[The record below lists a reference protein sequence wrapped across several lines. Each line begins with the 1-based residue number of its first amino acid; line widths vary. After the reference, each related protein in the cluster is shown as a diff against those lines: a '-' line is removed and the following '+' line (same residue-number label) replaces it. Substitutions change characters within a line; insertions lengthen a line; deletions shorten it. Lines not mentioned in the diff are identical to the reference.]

1 MPDASNGG
9 AVMLAP
15 DSCKQILII
24 DTDIAAVE
32 PLRQRLCEVGFC
44 VRASTDGSAVD
55 AAMGERPP
63 HLVILD
69 WNMPGFAALDL
80 IAGIRRT
87 RVPHAVRL
95 MLLSALSSEPDVV
108 AGFDIGADEYVTK
121 PFSVREVVARVFA
134 VLRTRAHEKVS
145 SVIGCD
151 ELILDASTNR
161 ATVNGRPLK
170 LSGVEYR
177 LLQFLMAHPGRT
189 FHRAQLLAQVWG
201 RDSDVDERT
210 IDVNVQR
217 LRKILDEP
225 GYGAHIQTVRG
236 AGYRFVGPGPHS

>member
-1 MPDASNGG
+1 
-9 AVMLAP
+9 MLAP
-15 DSCKQILII
+15 DPRKQILIV
-24 DTDIAAVE
+24 DTDAAAVE
-32 PLRQRLCEVGFC
+32 PLRQRLSDAGFG
-44 VRASTDGSAVD
+44 VRAITDGG
-55 AAMGERPP
+55 AADTAMAERLP
-63 HLVILD
+63 HLVIID

-80 IAGIRRT
+80 IADIRGT
-87 RVPHAVRL
+87 RKPHAVRL

-108 AGFDIGADEYVTK
+108 AGFDIGADDYITK
-121 PFSVREVVARVFA
+121 PFSVREVVARVFS
-134 VLRTRAHEKVS
+134 VLRSRPHENTS

-151 ELILDASTNR
+151 ELMLDASTNR
-161 ATVNGRPLK
+161 VTVHGRPLK

-201 RDSDVDERT
+201 SDSDVDERT

-236 AGYRFVGPGPHS
+236 SGYRFVGPESHS

>member
-1 MPDASNGG
+1 
-9 AVMLAP
+9 MLAR
-15 DSCKQILII
+15 DSRKQILII
-24 DTDIAAVE
+24 DTDAAAVE
-32 PLRQRLCEVGFC
+32 PLRQKLCEVGFG
-44 VRASTDGSAVD
+44 VRAITDGSAAD
-55 AAMGERPP
+55 AAMGERLP
-63 HLVILD
+63 HLVIID

-80 IAGIRRT
+80 IADIRGMRA
-87 RVPHAVRL
+87 PHAVRL

-134 VLRTRAHEKVS
+134 LLRARAHENGS
-145 SVIGCD
+145 WIIGCD
-151 ELILDASTNR
+151 DLMIDASTNR
-161 ATVNGRPLK
+161 VTVHGRPLK

-189 FHRAQLLAQVWG
+189 FHRAQLLAEVWG
-201 RDSDVDERT
+201 SESDVDERT

-217 LRKILDEP
+217 LRKILEEP

-236 AGYRFVGPGPHS
+236 FGYRFVGSESHS

>member
-1 MPDASNGG
+1 
-9 AVMLAP
+9 MLAP
-15 DSCKQILII
+15 DSRKQILII

-32 PLRQRLCEVGFC
+32 PLRLKLCDVGFG
-44 VRASTDGSAVD
+44 VRAITEGSAAD
-55 AAMGERPP
+55 AAMGERLP
-63 HLVILD
+63 HLVIID

-87 RVPHAVRL
+87 RVPHIVRL

-108 AGFDIGADEYVTK
+108 AGFDIGADEYITK

-134 VLRTRAHEKVS
+134 LLRTRAHENGS
-145 SVIGCD
+145 SVIGCN
-151 ELILDASTNR
+151 ELMLDASTNR
-161 ATVNGRPLK
+161 VTVHGRPLK

-177 LLQFLMAHPGRT
+177 LLQFLMTHPGRT

-201 RDSDVDERT
+201 SDSDVDERT

-236 AGYRFVGPGPHS
+236 SGYRFVGP

>member
-1 MPDASNGG
+1 
-9 AVMLAP
+9 MLVP
-15 DSCKQILII
+15 DSRKQILII
-24 DTDIAAVE
+24 DTDIAAAE
-32 PLRQRLCEVGFC
+32 PLRQKLCDVGFG
-44 VRASTDGSAVD
+44 VRAITDGSAAD
-55 AAMGERPP
+55 TAMGERLP

-69 WNMPGFAALDL
+69 WNMSGFAALDL

-108 AGFDIGADEYVTK
+108 AGFDIGADEYITK
-121 PFSVREVVARVFA
+121 PFSLREVVARVFA
-134 VLRTRAHEKVS
+134 VLRARVHENGS
-145 SVIGCD
+145 AVIGCD
-151 ELILDASTNR
+151 GLMLDASTNR
-161 ATVNGRPLK
+161 VTVHGRPLK

-177 LLQFLMAHPGRT
+177 LLQCLMAHPGRT

-201 RDSDVDERT
+201 SDSDVDERT

-217 LRKILDEP
+217 LRKALDEP

-236 AGYRFVGPGPHS
+236 CGYRFVGPESHS

>member
-1 MPDASNGG
+1 MLGASDGG
-9 AVMLAP
+9 VVMFAP
-15 DSCKQILII
+15 DSRKQILII
-24 DTDIAAVE
+24 DTDIVAVE
-32 PLRQRLCEVGFC
+32 PLCQRLCEVGFG
-44 VRASTDGSAVD
+44 VRTITDGSAAD
-55 AAMGERPP
+55 AAIGERPP

-87 RVPHAVRL
+87 RAPHAVRL

-108 AGFDIGADEYVTK
+108 AGFNIGADEYITK

-134 VLRTRAHEKVS
+134 VLRTRTHENGS

-151 ELILDASTNR
+151 ELVLDASTNR

-189 FHRAQLLAQVWG
+189 FHRAQLRAQVWG

-217 LRKILDEP
+217 LRKILDKP

-236 AGYRFVGPGPHS
+236 AGYKFVGP